1 MAKLYIKTEKPFT
14 EVVVKAKNNDRE
26 SIILGIKAYKE
37 SELKGIR
44 KNLRTLTNISRLNA
58 LNTEIQELQT
68 TSTLTPS
75 EIEVRLDELYDEL
88 DLIQEVQDTKLNDF
102 YKSHISYIKKASIS
116 YENDAGV
123 VSSLIVNDTR
133 EATKVEGLWDGPDE
147 CLAALLDVYFDSPSY
162 RTSLPNKISSTI
174 FDINFEDERL
184 KNS

>member
-37 SELKGIR
+37 SELKDIR
-44 KNLRTLTNISRLNA
+44 KKLRSFTNVSRLNA

-68 TSTLTPS
+68 TNTLSPS
-75 EIEVRLDELYDEL
+75 EIEVKLDELYNELDEL
-88 DLIQEVQDTKLNDF
+88 QEVQDKKLTDF
-102 YKSHISYIKKASIS
+102 YKSHILYIKKSSIS
-116 YENDAGV
+116 FEDDNNV
-123 VSSLIVNDTR
+123 VQSLIVNDTR
-133 EATKVEGLWDGPDE
+133 EATKVEGLWDGPEE